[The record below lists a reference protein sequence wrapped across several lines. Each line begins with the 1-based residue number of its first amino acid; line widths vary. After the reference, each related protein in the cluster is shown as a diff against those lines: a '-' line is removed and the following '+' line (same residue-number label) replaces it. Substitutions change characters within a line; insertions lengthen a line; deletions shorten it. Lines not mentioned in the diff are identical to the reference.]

1 MSKKTKELNDA
12 MAYQTEVADKL
23 DDIIKGLDDIGDING
38 RPTTFYETMREAYEH
53 RNNLDGLRTSLDNKQ
68 QENDPYQSQIDELST
83 TALQEIDWTPVNDPQ
98 TIKIIKNFC

>member
-23 DDIIKGLDDIGDING
+23 NDILKGLDDIGDING

-53 RNNLDGLRTSLDNKQ
+53 RNNPDGLRTSLDNKQ
-68 QENDPYQSQIDELST
+68 QENDPIN
-83 TALQEIDWTPVNDPQ
+83 AN
-98 TIKIIKNFC
+98 